1 MTEILAES
9 MQSRDIETIIKNY
22 GNTYSSFM
30 LTSNS
35 TEKINWYREICR
47 KEIERRLQ
55 PDTDKLG

>member
-1 MTEILAES
+1 MTETLAES
-9 MQSRDIETIIKNY
+9 MQLRDIETILQNY

-47 KEIERRLQ
+47 KEIERRVQ